1 MKKLR
6 KRCLICL
13 VCSVYETRTQ
23 GAVDV
28 MSDLGSYLR
37 KKREALRADDA
48 RFSIRQVAARIDVQP
63 SYLSKVERGQEAPPS
78 EKTLRRLAQDLG
90 EDVDML
96 LALGGKISSDLA
108 QIIRKRPM
116 LFAELIRD
124 LKDMPDHAVLRI
136 VREVRDGNW

>member
-1 MKKLR
+1 M
-6 KRCLICL
+6 
-13 VCSVYETRTQ
+13 CSVYETRTQ

>member
-1 MKKLR
+1 M
-6 KRCLICL
+6 
-13 VCSVYETRTQ
+13 
-23 GAVDV
+23 A
-28 MSDLGSYLR
+28 DLGSYLR
-37 KKREALRADDA
+37 QKREALRANDT

-78 EKTLRRLAQDLG
+78 EKTLRRLAEELG

-96 LALGGKISSDLA
+96 LAMGGKISSDLA
-108 QIIRKRPM
+108 AIIRKRPT

-124 LKDMPDHAVLRI
+124 LKDLPDHAVLRI

>member
-1 MKKLR
+1 M
-6 KRCLICL
+6 
-13 VCSVYETRTQ
+13 T
-23 GAVDV
+23 
-28 MSDLGSYLR
+28 DLGSYLR
-37 KKREALRADDA
+37 QKREALRASDA
-48 RFSIRQVAARIDVQP
+48 RYSIRQVAARIDVQP
-63 SYLSKVERGQEAPPS
+63 SYLSKVERGLEAPPS

-108 QIIRKRPM
+108 RIIRKRPA

>member
-1 MKKLR
+1 M
-6 KRCLICL
+6 
-13 VCSVYETRTQ
+13 
-23 GAVDV
+23 A
-28 MSDLGSYLR
+28 DLGSYLR
-37 KKREALRADDA
+37 QKREALRANDR

-78 EKTLRRLAQDLG
+78 EKTLRRLAEELG

-96 LALGGKISSDLA
+96 LAMGGKISSDLA
-108 QIIRKRPM
+108 AIIRKRPT

-124 LKDMPDHAVLRI
+124 LKDLPDHAVLRI

>member
-1 MKKLR
+1 
-6 KRCLICL
+6 
-13 VCSVYETRTQ
+13 
-23 GAVDV
+23 
-28 MSDLGSYLR
+28 
-37 KKREALRADDA
+37 
-48 RFSIRQVAARIDVQP
+48 
-63 SYLSKVERGQEAPPS
+63 
-78 EKTLRRLAQDLG
+78 
-90 EDVDML
+90 ML

>member
-1 MKKLR
+1 M
-6 KRCLICL
+6 
-13 VCSVYETRTQ
+13 ETGDR
-23 GAVDV
+23 

-37 KKREALRADDA
+37 QKREALRASDA
-48 RFSIRQVAARIDVQP
+48 RYSIRQVAARIDVQP
-63 SYLSKVERGQEAPPS
+63 SYLSKVERGLEAPPS

-108 QIIRKRPM
+108 QIIRKRPT

>member
-1 MKKLR
+1 
-6 KRCLICL
+6 
-13 VCSVYETRTQ
+13 
-23 GAVDV
+23 
-28 MSDLGSYLR
+28 MSDLGRYLR

-96 LALGGKISSDLA
+96 LAMGGKISSDLA
-108 QIIRKRPM
+108 RIIRKRPT